1 MHAPQLNSGCS
12 HLIGCL
18 QNLKENA
25 EKEFDTAP
33 VRYDTLRLYM
43 RLCSIR
49 GICDRLGEG
58 SELYRYCF
66 MVDTDVL
73 TSVQERNHWQRAQ

>member
-1 MHAPQLNSGCS
+1 MTVNACTLAKLGLFSS
-12 HLIGCL
+12 HRLSA
-18 QNLKENA
+18 EVA
-25 EKEFDTAP
+25 EKEFDTDP

-73 TSVQERNHWQRAQ
+73 TSV